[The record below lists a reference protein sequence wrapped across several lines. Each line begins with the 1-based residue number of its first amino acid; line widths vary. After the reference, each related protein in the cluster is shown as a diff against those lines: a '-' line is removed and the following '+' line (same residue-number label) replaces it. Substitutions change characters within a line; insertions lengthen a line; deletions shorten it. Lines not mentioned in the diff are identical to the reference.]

1 MWVSRDLGI
10 TSVLA
15 RRALF
20 LTIALILAVF
30 ITGLILGV
38 TGYVDTIINAIINEE
53 VRAYRQALIMS
64 PQKPNASII
73 DALVNQRKSELIS
86 YWGMDKPWYARIIP
100 MALNTFVLNLG
111 RAQSPE
117 VTNVAGLQP
126 YSPVVDVISAC
137 LPRTIFMITFAEAIV
152 IVIALLVGPFVVYR
166 IGSLIDRII
175 VAYAAIMNAFPVWWV
190 GMLTLLTLGYQLKVA
205 PRQFRPVITEIN
217 RFLSGDVTALVGIL
231 NYVWLPMLTIVIVLL
246 GPWIYGVR
254 AMLIKIVKED
264 FVTAAV
270 ARGLPERHVLRRYI
284 IRPSISPILT
294 NVLLGLAGTLGGYII
309 TESVFDWPGMG
320 TLYYAAI
327 TGGDAPTIL
336 ALTYVFTLVY
346 VVARFILEILYIALD
361 PRVRL

>member
-1 MWVSRDLGI
+1 MGVGWLGVAGI
-10 TSVLA
+10 LI
-15 RRALF
+15 RRAVF
-20 LTIALILAVF
+20 LCIALILAVF
-30 ITGLILGV
+30 LTGFILGI

-53 VRAYRQALIMS
+53 VRAYRQTLIML
-64 PQKPNASII
+64 PQKPNASVI
-73 DALVNQRKSELIS
+73 DSLVNQRKSELIS

-100 MALNTFVLNLG
+100 MALNTLMLNLG
-111 RAQSPE
+111 KTQSPE

-126 YSPVVDVISAC
+126 YSPVADVISSC
-137 LPRTIFMITFAEAIV
+137 LPRTIFMITFAEIIV
-152 IVIALLVGPFVVYR
+152 IVIALLIGPFVVYR
-166 IGSLIDRII
+166 IGSFVDRVI

-190 GMLTLLTLGYQLKVA
+190 GMLTLLTLGYQLRVA
-205 PRQFRPVITEIN
+205 PRQFRPVINEIN
-217 RFLSGDVTALVGIL
+217 KFLSGDLTAFIGIL
-231 NYVWLPMLTIVIVLL
+231 NYVWLPILTIVIVLL
-246 GPWIYGVR
+246 GPWIYSIR

-270 ARGLPERHVLRRYI
+270 ARGLPEKQVLRRYI

-346 VVARFILEILYIALD
+346 VVARFILEILYVALD